1 MENKSNIK
9 SIGHIPPVLGL
20 MLLLLLSPCKVR
32 NYIQSEF
39 GLATTEASNKSKS
52 TLGKSTCSDFEIA
65 KTILAS
71 SKEKTAKDRLANTAM
86 ASFSQK
92 LWASETDNKVFVS
105 SETKAPLGTSV
116 PLYILYRNFK
126 NYL

>member
-9 SIGHIPPVLGL
+9 SIGHILPVLGL

-32 NYIQSEF
+32 NYIQSEL
-39 GLATTEASNKSKS
+39 GITTTEASNKSKS

-65 KTILAS
+65 KMLPQY
-71 SKEKTAKDRLANTAM
+71 SKEKVAKDRLANAGM
-86 ASFSQK
+86 ASFSPK

>member
-9 SIGHIPPVLGL
+9 SISYIVPILGL

-32 NYIQSEF
+32 NYIQTEF
-39 GLATTEASNKSKS
+39 GITTTEASNKSKS
-52 TLGKSTCSDFEIA
+52 TLSKSTCSDFEIA
-65 KTILAS
+65 KTILSS
-71 SKEKTAKDRLANTAM
+71 SKEKTAKDRLANAGM
-86 ASFSQK
+86 ASFSPT
-92 LWASETDNKVFVS
+92 LWVPETDNKAFVS